1 MVIKTLA
8 QLGYIFFIP
17 NNLSKLSC
25 QFLGFCLLKLVDTSC
40 GFGTQ
45 DATTPVTTDL
55 KKESRVRMIHLVE
68 NVSTIS

>member
-1 MVIKTLA
+1 MYLNMAIKTHA
-8 QLGYIFFIP
+8 QLGYFFFIP

-25 QFLGFCLLKLVDTSC
+25 QFLGFRLLKLVDTSC

-55 KKESRVRMIHLVE
+55 GKRIKS
-68 NVSTIS
+68 